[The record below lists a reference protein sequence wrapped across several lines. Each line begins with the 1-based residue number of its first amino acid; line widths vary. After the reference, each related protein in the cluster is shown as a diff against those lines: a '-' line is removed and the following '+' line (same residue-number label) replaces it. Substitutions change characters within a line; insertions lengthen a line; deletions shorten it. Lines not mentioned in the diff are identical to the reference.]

1 MTGRKQKESCMRW
14 DDHAENRCRKKSGK
28 QRKKVFLPLII
39 LVTVIAFFVLVIT
52 MLFVV
57 TVTWLLMKTG
67 LFHFSHTST
76 GGLIFIL
83 LEFAL
88 ASIFVGTLVS
98 FMVGR
103 ISLRPLGR
111 LISGMNRMAG
121 GDYSVRL
128 YFGERKIGKMLADSF
143 NKMAEELDNT
153 ELLRSDFV
161 NNFSHEFKTPIVS
174 IYGFAKLLR
183 RGHLDEEQTREYLS
197 IIEQESGRLVEM
209 ATNVLNMTKV
219 ENQNILTDVTEYN
232 LSEQIRRSVL
242 LLEKKWSRKELE
254 IACNF
259 NEHKIFANEEM
270 MKQVWVNLLDNA
282 IKFAPEKGKITILI
296 RKYQWEDD
304 PTQSCVAVAIKNNG
318 PAIKEEDR
326 ERIFNKFYQ
335 ADTSHASAGTGI
347 GLAVVKKI
355 VELHEGKVQVESDDR
370 ETAFWVIIPDGNR
383 ERWQ

>member
-1 MTGRKQKESCMRW
+1 MTGRTHAESGMRW
-14 DDHAENRCRKKSGK
+14 NNHAERRCRKKTGK

-39 LVTVIAFFVLVIT
+39 LVTVIAFFVLVVT

-57 TVTWLLMKTG
+57 TVTCLLMKTG
-67 LFHFSHTST
+67 LFHFSHTGHS
-76 GGLIFIL
+76 GLIFIL

-98 FMVGR
+98 FVVGR

-111 LISGMNRMAG
+111 LISGMNRLAG

-174 IYGFAKLLR
+174 IYGFAKMLR
-183 RGHLDEEQTREYLS
+183 RGHPDEEQTREYLT
-197 IIEQESGRLVEM
+197 IIEQESGRLAEM

-219 ENQNILTDVTEYN
+219 ENQNILTNVTEYN

-254 IACNF
+254 IACDF
-259 NEHKIFANEEM
+259 NEHQIFANEEM
-270 MKQVWVNLLDNA
+270 MKQVWLNLLDNA
-282 IKFAPEKGKITILI
+282 IKFTPEKGKITILI
-296 RKYQWEDD
+296 REYQKENDR
-304 PTQSCVAVAIKNNG
+304 PQGSVLVAIKNNG

-335 ADTSHASAGTGI
+335 SDTSHASAGTGI

-355 VELHEGKVQVESDDR
+355 VELHEGKVWVESDDR
-370 ETAFWVIIPDGNR
+370 ETTFWVNIPKR
-383 ERWQ
+383 EEE

>member
-1 MTGRKQKESCMRW
+1 MTGRTHAESGMRW
-14 DDHAENRCRKKSGK
+14 NNHAEKRCRKKTGK

-39 LVTVIAFFVLVIT
+39 LVTVIAFFVLVVT

-57 TVTWLLMKTG
+57 TVTCLLMKTW
-67 LFHFSHTST
+67 LFHFSHTVHS
-76 GGLIFIL
+76 GLIFIL

-98 FMVGR
+98 FVVGR
-103 ISLRPLGR
+103 ISLRPLDR
-111 LISGMNRMAG
+111 LISGMNRLAG

-174 IYGFAKLLR
+174 IYGFAKMLR
-183 RGHLDEEQTREYLS
+183 RGHPDEEQTREYLT
-197 IIEQESGRLVEM
+197 IIEQESGRLAEM

-219 ENQNILTDVTEYN
+219 ENQNILTNVTEYN

-254 IACNF
+254 IASVF
-259 NEHKIFANEEM
+259 NEHQIFANEEM
-270 MKQVWVNLLDNA
+270 MKQVWLNLLDNA
-282 IKFAPEKGKITILI
+282 IKFTPEKGKITILI
-296 RKYQWEDD
+296 REYQKENDR
-304 PTQSCVAVAIKNNG
+304 PQGSVVVAIKNNG

-335 ADTSHASAGTGI
+335 SDTSHASAGTGI

-355 VELHEGKVQVESDDR
+355 VELHEGKVWVESDDW
-370 ETAFWVIIPDGNR
+370 ETTFWVNIPKR
-383 ERWQ
+383 EEE